1 EGCQEE
7 GEDYA
12 GDASSCGRGGS
23 AASAGETEAD
33 FEEAEGA
40 LPGVPPG
47 GGLLASFVG
56 QEARF
61 ALKCATDKGAW
72 QFNQQRRHALAHLA
86 FVSYATDRILR
97 GHHNHH
103 RNQSQACARRHEDGN
118 TSSGAKFGG
127 NTKISPCPEAAA
139 KDVLGGGEDF
149 IESTVGGTRCLTYCE
164 VTGARKLIFPLALT
178 AVGSSS
184 SSSSSAGYGDE
195 PGAGLAAGVGGH
207 EHRHSLA
214 GAEAGDGGGRATS
227 ASDIGVEKAALQAF
241 RALNAF
247 VGGLAAADAV
257 EAVGDKKSTRCG
269 VAPYAINV

>member
-1 EGCQEE
+1 M
-7 GEDYA
+7 
-12 GDASSCGRGGS
+12 
-23 AASAGETEAD
+23 
-33 FEEAEGA
+33 
-40 LPGVPPG
+40 
-47 GGLLASFVG
+47 
-56 QEARF
+56 
-61 ALKCATDKGAW
+61 
-72 QFNQQRRHALAHLA
+72 AHLA

-103 RNQSQACARRHEDGN
+103 HNQSQACARRHEDGN

-184 SSSSSAGYGDE
+184 SSNSSSGTGAAYPSAGYGDE
-195 PGAGLAAGVGGH
+195 PEAGLAAGVGGH

-269 VAPYAINV
+269 AAPYAINV